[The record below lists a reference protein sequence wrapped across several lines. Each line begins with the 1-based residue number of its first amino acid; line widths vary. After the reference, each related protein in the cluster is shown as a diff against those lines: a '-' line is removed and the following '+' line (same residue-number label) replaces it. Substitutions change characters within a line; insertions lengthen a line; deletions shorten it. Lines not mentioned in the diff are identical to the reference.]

1 MKDLFDC
8 TQNLRQVRVKHDK
21 NYTTVSNDFIRNK
34 KLSLKGK
41 GLLLTILS
49 LNENEWD
56 FSING
61 ICSVLKESKTAV
73 YNAIDELI
81 ALGYCDR
88 EQFRDDVSGRLLP
101 MVYTFYEHPINKV
114 HYPHT
119 ENPHAVESDTDSVPQ
134 LNTIIKEIPK
144 ETNTKKEKPSKK
156 KDDFDFFSAITSI
169 GVDEIVANDWMRI
182 RESKKASN
190 SETAFK
196 QLSTA
201 LENIKRVHDI
211 SFNDAISV
219 CVTNG
224 WYGCKPSYFDN
235 IKLEDYGIGTQTS
248 LYTKNNGKEWQ

>member
-1 MKDLFDC
+1 MQYEDTPTREFKGIWIPAEIWEDETL
-8 TQNLRQVRVKHDK
+8 
-21 NYTTVSNDFIRNK
+21 TVNEKILYLEIDSFTSNDKSCFISNEHIAKLLHVSENAASKILNSLVK
-34 KLSLKGK
+34 KRLIIVTKFDGRKRYIQSVARQTRQKAKADERKEQLSIGEKD
-41 GLLLTILS
+41 TY
-49 LNENEWD
+49 
-56 FSING
+56 
-61 ICSVLKESKTAV
+61 
-73 YNAIDELI
+73 YNQD
-81 ALGYCDR
+81 
-88 EQFRDDVSGRLLP
+88 
-101 MVYTFYEHPINKV
+101 
-114 HYPHT
+114 
-119 ENPHAVESDTDSVPQ
+119 
-134 LNTIIKEIPK
+134 
-144 ETNTKKEKPSKK
+144 TNTNNNKKEKPSKK

-201 LENIKRVHDI
+201 LETIKRVHDI

-248 LYTKNNGKEWQ
+248 LYTKNNGKGWQ